1 MAAVAVLPP
10 SGTKTAVGAEEQMDV
25 DVQASTPAAAEEDLY
40 TRLKTLQRQLEFLEI
55 QVGIM
60 LTPLE
65 VGQQTLAAVSVCVP
79 CTGMTTAVG
88 LHGVLQLNSCRVT
101 GCSGR

>member
-1 MAAVAVLPP
+1 MLPP

-60 LTPLE
+60 LAPLE
-65 VGQQTLAAVSVCVP
+65 VPAWSRPLQQ
-79 CTGMTTAVG
+79 
-88 LHGVLQLNSCRVT
+88 CRFV
-101 GCSGR
+101 RQA